1 MARYLAFYKAVMAV
15 CTPWLMTAAPAA
27 AQVAATPPAPV
38 AADLPRKVNF
48 VTPEGQFVKD
58 FTTLGEIIAASKGNL
73 YNAIAKKSVELVW
86 MNARCDIAAPIT
98 YSMTWPDRAGIDG
111 PVKTYLAYRAAHTN
125 EEDEDDSL
133 IQSKRVLI
141 DAIRPILAE
150 TWFKQKAACDP
161 VPMLL
166 STDQGVVWL
175 ENEDAQNPLIGVKL
189 NDGRMVSDIL
199 EDNPFADRVRAGE
212 KDPGFLV
219 KYGTNRFNDAQQAVN
234 AALLQK
240 TKYKLVIYDGQ
251 KIAIYEFGNFQPY
264 LDLKGA
270 AFEAQFD
277 VFKKAKLRKGWT
289 VIAVVLGQA
298 QVIKIS
304 DPAGR

>member
-15 CTPWLMTAAPAA
+15 CMPWLMAAAPAD

-38 AADLPRKVNF
+38 ASDLPRKVNF

-58 FTTLGEIIAASKGNL
+58 FTTLGEIIAASRGN
-73 YNAIAKKSVELVW
+73 AKNRLVKSRVELVW
-86 MNARCDIAAPIT
+86 MNARCDIAAPTT
-98 YSMTWPDRAGIDG
+98 YSMTWPDWAGIDK
-111 PVKTYLAYRAAHTN
+111 PVETYLAYRAAHTD

-141 DAIRPILAE
+141 DAIRPILAR
-150 TWFKQKAACDP
+150 TWFKQKAACEP

-175 ENEDAQNPLIGVKL
+175 EYDDAQNPLIGVKL

>member
-1 MARYLAFYKAVMAV
+1 MVRYLAFYNAVMVV
-15 CTPWLMTAAPAA
+15 CTLCLMTAAPAA
-27 AQVAATPPAPV
+27 AQIAATPPAPV
-38 AADLPRKVNF
+38 AADLPRKLNSVTDEGKF
-48 VTPEGQFVKD
+48 VSD
-58 FTTLGEIIAASKGNL
+58 FATLGEVLTASKGN
-73 YNAIAKKSVELVW
+73 AKNRLVKSRVELVW

-98 YSMTWPDRAGIDG
+98 YSMTWPDRAGIDK
-111 PVKTYLAYRAAHTN
+111 PVETYLAYRAAHTD

-150 TWFKQKAACDP
+150 TWFKQKDACDP

-175 ENEDAQNPLIGVKL
+175 EYEDAQNPLIGVKL

-199 EDNPFADRVRAGE
+199 EDNPFADRVQAGE
-212 KDPGFLV
+212 KDPGFLA

-240 TKYKLVIYDGQ
+240 AKYKLVIYDEQ

-289 VIAVVLGQA
+289 IIAVVLGQDR
-298 QVIKIS
+298 VIKIS
-304 DPAGR
+304 DLAGR